1 MDKSCV
7 SRAGGIVGLVLAIIA
22 TIVAIR
28 QHKGGTDTSKDDL
41 LPREGEL
48 KR

>member
-7 SRAGGIVGLVLAIIA
+7 SRAGGIVYLVLAIIA
-22 TIVAIR
+22 TSVALGST
-28 QHKGGTDTSKDDL
+28 GGDTDTSKDDL